1 MNNYNCIIV
10 DDEPLARKVLKKY
23 LSNLDAFELCGEAS
37 NVIEA
42 FSLMENSRIDLIFLD
57 INMPE
62 LSGIDFIK
70 TLENKPSIIITTAHR
85 EYAVEGFELDVVD
98 YLVKPITLPRFMNA
112 LNKFRRSWSMSS
124 QNTNGTQSEA
134 EEDSHIFI
142 KADKRMIKT
151 FYDEIIYVESLKDYV
166 RVVTESEQIITHSN
180 LSNFTN
186 QLPSS
191 KFIRIHKSYTISR
204 SKIKALE
211 GNTIEIEG
219 RKLPIGRN
227 FQQSVKKE
235 ILSR

>member
-1 MNNYNCIIV
+1 MSTYRCIIV
-10 DDEPLARKVLKKY
+10 DDEPLARKVLKNY
-23 LSNLDAFELCGEAS
+23 LSNLDSFELYGEAS

-42 FSLMENSRIDLIFLD
+42 FSMMEKVKIDLIFLD

-70 TLENKPSIIITTAHR
+70 TLEDKPSIIITTAYR

-112 LNKFRRSWSMSS
+112 LNKFRRLWSINVTSYYES
-124 QNTNGTQSEA
+124 ATNDETFL
-134 EEDSHIFI
+134 FI
-142 KADKRMIKT
+142 KADKRMVKT
-151 FYDEIIYVESLKDYV
+151 YYDEILYIESLKDYV
-166 RVVTESEQIITHSN
+166 RVVTESEQLITHSN
-180 LSNFTN
+180 LSNFTDL
-186 QLPSS
+186 LPES

-211 GNTIEIEG
+211 GNTIEIGG

-227 FQQSVKKE
+227 FQQTVKKE
-235 ILSR
+235 ILKKK